1 MAKKSHTS
9 QGNSLPD
16 HAAPDASDP
25 NATELFFGNL
35 PRSATVES
43 LYTLCAHYAP
53 VRSVVLKPPRGDDG
67 ASRGPIGF
75 VSLRTHADA
84 LLVLQCLQDASMNVI
99 VRHSVDCRAVGCIWA
114 GARADIR
121 PHCLWEL

>member
-1 MAKKSHTS
+1 M
-9 QGNSLPD
+9 
-16 HAAPDASDP
+16 
-25 NATELFFGNL
+25 
-35 PRSATVES
+35 ES

-84 LLVLQCLQDASMNVI
+84 LLVLQCLQDASMNVAMW
-99 VRHSVDCRAVGCIWA
+99 RLVDRRAVGCIWA

>member
-1 MAKKSHTS
+1 MAKKSQTS

-25 NATELFFGNL
+25 NATELFVGNL

-84 LLVLQCLQDASMNVI
+84 LLVLQCLQDASMNV
-99 VRHSVDCRAVGCIWA
+99 AM
-114 GARADIR
+114 
-121 PHCLWEL
+121 

>member
-1 MAKKSHTS
+1 MAKKSQTS

-67 ASRGPIGF
+67 ASRGPIARG
-75 VSLRTHADA
+75 
-84 LLVLQCLQDASMNVI
+84 
-99 VRHSVDCRAVGCIWA
+99 RAA
-114 GARADIR
+114 GAAVSAGRLDERNSAALR
-121 PHCLWEL
+121 

>member
-67 ASRGPIGF
+67 ASRGP
-75 VSLRTHADA
+75 LRTHADA
-84 LLVLQCLQDASMNVI
+84 LLVLQCLQDASMNV
-99 VRHSVDCRAVGCIWA
+99 AM
-114 GARADIR
+114 
-121 PHCLWEL
+121 